1 MDAGGDRLYPGKKVP
16 ARRPQLVV
24 TQDAEA
30 LAEAAARRLLD
41 RIAETPGRAAICL
54 TGGSTPEPLYRLLAT
69 NPYRSRMP
77 WERTHWFMGDDRFV
91 PPEDPL
97 SNMGM
102 VRRLFLDSVKAPRA
116 NVHGMPTT
124 EGSPEIAARRYE
136 AELKRFYGRDR
147 LDPAR
152 PRFDVV
158 LMGVGP
164 DGHTASL
171 FPHSPALQE
180 KERWVVGVEQAG
192 CEPYV
197 PRVTLTF
204 PALASTREMLFL
216 VSGEEKRNML
226 ARVLSGED
234 LPAHHAY
241 SLGEL
246 VGLVVRAAAPAGHPV
261 M

>member
-1 MDAGGDRLYPGKKVP
+1 MDAGGDRLNPGKRVP

-30 LAEAAARRLLD
+30 LAETAARRLLD
-41 RIAETPGRAAICL
+41 RIAETPGRVAICL

-102 VRRLFLDSVKAPRA
+102 VRRLFLDSVEAPRA
-116 NVHGMPTT
+116 NVHGMPTM
-124 EGSPEIAARRYE
+124 EGSPEIAAHRYE

-152 PRFDVV
+152 PLFDVV

-216 VSGEEKRNML
+216 VSGEEKRDML

-241 SLGEL
+241 SHGEL
-246 VGLVVRAAAPAGHPV
+246 VWLVDRAAAPAGHPE